1 MAIQQIS
8 VFLENRAGQL
18 AEITGVLAQHHIDMR
33 AIHIAETS
41 DSGVLRII
49 VDQPQQAATVLLEH
63 GFVLSMTPVVAVVVP
78 DEPGALAKVL
88 AVLAQEQIDVEYMYS
103 VFGQVGNLA
112 CMIFRVADIERLTAV
127 LTAAGMAP
135 ATGEE
140 LGIHS

>member
-41 DSGVLRII
+41 DYGVLRII

-112 CMIFRVADIERLTAV
+112 CMIFRVQDIERLTAV
-127 LTAAGMAP
+127 LTAAGMTP
-135 ATGEE
+135 ATGAE
-140 LGIHS
+140 LGIH

>member
-18 AEITGVLAQHHIDMR
+18 AEITAVLAAEHIDMR

-41 DSGVLRII
+41 DYGVLRII
-49 VDQPQQAATVLLEH
+49 VDQPQRAATVLLEH
-63 GFVLSMTPVVAVVVP
+63 GFVLSMTPVLAVVVP

-88 AVLAQEQIDVEYMYS
+88 AVLAKEQMDVEYMYS
-103 VFGQVGNLA
+103 VFGQVNSRA
-112 CMIFRVADIERLTAV
+112 CMIFRVGDIEKLSAI

-135 ATGEE
+135 ASGAE
-140 LGIHS
+140 LGIQS

>member
-41 DSGVLRII
+41 DYGVLRII

-88 AVLAQEQIDVEYMYS
+88 WMRRIVVEGIIGARSLA
-103 VFGQVGNLA
+103 
-112 CMIFRVADIERLTAV
+112 
-127 LTAAGMAP
+127 
-135 ATGEE
+135 
-140 LGIHS
+140 